1 MRLIRRLLCAAL
13 VLSPSILLAQSYTG
27 TIVGSIK
34 DPSGAVIPQAT
45 ANAPRQLQ
53 FGLKLLW

>member
-1 MRLIRRLLCAAL
+1 MRLIRWLLCAAL

-34 DPSGAVIPQAT
+34 DRSGAVIPQAT
-45 ANAPRQLQ
+45 VTITNPRSCSSA
-53 FGLKLLW
+53 

>member
-13 VLSPSILLAQSYTG
+13 VLSPSTLLAQSYTG
-27 TIVGSIK
+27 TIVGSIM

-45 ANAPRQLQ
+45 VTITNPRSCSSA
-53 FGLKLLW
+53 